1 MKKVLSGLFVAACLA
16 TSSLA
21 AWAVHVTEADPA
33 HFKLEFE
40 NDAVKIIRADWGPK
54 ESFAGMLE
62 LGDIVAVRLAPAN
75 FRVTLP
81 DGKRVDRAS
90 NLGAALYSP
99 ASKIGV
105 ENLQEHRVISVLVE
119 LKGKGGAGNANL
131 PKIDPLTS
139 DPTHHHL
146 VLENDKVRVLR
157 VTFGPGQGAPGFF
170 DAAAAVIV
178 PLTPMHFEVTTLDGK
193 KAYTRLTFG
202 QAVWQ
207 PAGRIL
213 PKNLSDMHAEFIVV
227 EPK

>member
-1 MKKVLSGLFVAACLA
+1 MKKVLSGLLVAAYMA

-21 AWAVHVTEADPA
+21 AWAAHVTEADPA

-54 ESFAGMLE
+54 EAFPGMLE
-62 LGDIVAVRLAPAN
+62 IGEIVAVRLAPAN

-81 DGKRVDRAS
+81 DGKSVDRAS
-90 NLGAALYSP
+90 NLGAVLYVPP
-99 ASKIGV
+99 ARIGV

-119 LKGKGGAGNANL
+119 LKGKGGGGNAN
-131 PKIDPLTS
+131 PAKIDPLTS

-146 VLENDKVRVLR
+146 ILENDKVRVMR
-157 VTFGPGQGAPGFF
+157 AMFGPGQGAPGFF
-170 DAAAAVIV
+170 DAPAAVIV
-178 PLTPMHFEVTTLDGK
+178 PLTPMHFEVSTMDGK
-193 KAYTRLTFG
+193 KTHSRFAFG
-202 QAVWQ
+202 QAVWM

-213 PKNLSDMHAEFIVV
+213 PKNVSDMHAEFIVV